1 MQNQDFNDD
10 KKDAGEIGAGHSVTA
25 LYEIIPTG
33 TNSDVKLPQVDPL
46 RYQRSGVNAIAT
58 ADNEMMLV
66 KLRYKLPQDS
76 TSQLITQT
84 IKDSDFQI
92 NQTPST
98 NLRFAAAVATFGMI
112 LRDSEYKGNANY
124 DLVMKLATQGQG
136 EDTEGYRGE
145 FMRLV
150 EKSRDLMIRK

>member
-1 MQNQDFNDD
+1 MPFASCLAITTIFN
-10 KKDAGEIGAGHSVTA
+10 AN
-25 LYEIIPTG
+25 L
-33 TNSDVKLPQVDPL
+33 L
-46 RYQRSGVNAIAT
+46 
-58 ADNEMMLV
+58 
-66 KLRYKLPQDS
+66 
-76 TSQLITQT
+76 TQT
-84 IKDSDFQI
+84 IKDSEFKVDQI
-92 NQTPST
+92 PST

-136 EDTEGYRGE
+136 EDQEGYRGE

>member
-1 MQNQDFNDD
+1 
-10 KKDAGEIGAGHSVTA
+10 
-25 LYEIIPTG
+25 
-33 TNSDVKLPQVDPL
+33 
-46 RYQRSGVNAIAT
+46 
-58 ADNEMMLV
+58 
-66 KLRYKLPQDS
+66 
-76 TSQLITQT
+76 
-84 IKDSDFQI
+84 
-92 NQTPST
+92 
-98 NLRFAAAVATFGMI
+98 LRFAAAVATFGMI